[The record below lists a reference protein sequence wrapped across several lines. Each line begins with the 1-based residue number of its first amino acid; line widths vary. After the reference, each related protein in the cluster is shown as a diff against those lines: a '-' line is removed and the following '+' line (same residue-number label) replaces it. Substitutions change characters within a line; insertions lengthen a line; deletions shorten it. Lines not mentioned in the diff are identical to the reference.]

1 MGRARPRRG
10 IPLPVRLL
18 MERMKKSVYLKITRR
33 ARLMNAEE
41 ATVILAAFRF
51 PRSKK
56 RPTSFPW
63 KKSTSVEKGGA
74 RYTQAPP
81 IHRRSGSL

>member
-18 MERMKKSVYLKITRR
+18 TERMKKSVYLKITRR

-56 RPTSFPW
+56 AAHQLSMEKNPPAW
-63 KKSTSVEKGGA
+63 KKKEE
-74 RYTQAPP
+74 RD
-81 IHRRSGSL
+81 IHRLPHP

>member
-18 MERMKKSVYLKITRR
+18 MERMKKSGYLKITRR

-56 RPTSFPW
+56 LPTSFPW
-63 KKSTSVEKGGA
+63 KKSTSVE
-74 RYTQAPP
+74 
-81 IHRRSGSL
+81 RRSEIYTGSPHP

>member
-1 MGRARPRRG
+1 
-10 IPLPVRLL
+10 
-18 MERMKKSVYLKITRR
+18 
-33 ARLMNAEE
+33 MNAEE

-63 KKSTSVEKGGA
+63 KKSTSVEK
-74 RYTQAPP
+74 
-81 IHRRSGSL
+81 RRSEIYTGSPHP

>member
-18 MERMKKSVYLKITRR
+18 TERMKKSVYLKITRR
-33 ARLMNAEE
+33 DRLMNAEE

-56 RPTSFPW
+56 LPTSFPW
-63 KKSTSVEKGGA
+63 KKSTSVEK
-74 RYTQAPP
+74 
-81 IHRRSGSL
+81 RRSEIYTGSPHP